1 MSKKSDNL
9 SRIRAKRFVVI
20 STTDLIGE
28 SLQEIMAR
36 STSLK
41 RKRAAFVE
49 LDVCERPTQVIMSTE
64 LKRLIDSILKV
75 KLEVTK

>member
-49 LDVCERPTQVIMSTE
+49 LGVCERPTQVIMSIE
-64 LKRLIDSILKV
+64 FKRLIDSILKV